1 MIALLLAAVIS
12 VGVQG
17 PTRAPDR
24 EAHITAMRALA
35 RAHID
40 TEAQRFTPAELADI
54 EARYRM
60 AHAHG
65 LPMLTGP
72 EAVAIL
78 EALIER
84 YPLSNRAGCAALE
97 VARAASAD
105 TRERLLEEVI
115 ATHGDAWFENGV
127 QVGAAARASL
137 ATHLAGLDRYD
148 EAERIAVEM
157 VQRFPGAIDETGA
170 VLDDLPRSINLLR
183 VPKREPARLTSAI
196 GRRLRTVLCCAVL
209 QMGTLVGVPMRPEQ
223 IRDLMQSLNQPKLAQ
238 TNPEEDPSG
247 GRRV

>member
-1 MIALLLAAVIS
+1 
-12 VGVQG
+12 
-17 PTRAPDR
+17 
-24 EAHITAMRALA
+24 
-35 RAHID
+35 
-40 TEAQRFTPAELADI
+40 
-54 EARYRM
+54 
-60 AHAHG
+60 
-65 LPMLTGP
+65 MLTGP

-97 VARAASAD
+97 VARAASHD
-105 TRERLLEEVI
+105 TRERLLRDVI
-115 ATHGDAWFENGV
+115 AKHSDAWFENGV

-183 VPKREPARLTSAI
+183 VPKREPARLTSTI

-238 TNPEEDPSG
+238 TNPEEDPT

>member
-40 TEAQRFTPAELADI
+40 AEAQRFTPAELADI

-60 AHAHG
+60 AHARG

-97 VARAASAD
+97 VARAASHD
-105 TRERLLEEVI
+105 TRERLLRDVI
-115 ATHGDAWFENGV
+115 AKHSDAWFENGV

-183 VPKREPARLTSAI
+183 VPKREPARLTSTI

-238 TNPEEDPSG
+238 TNPEEDPT

>member
-65 LPMLTGP
+65 PPMLTGP